1 MQEIRE
7 WVRQALAESGLSM
20 SEMSRRLGI
29 PVDGIS
35 KVLKGR
41 RELSAEEMFQI
52 QNISGVAPPA
62 NASGASEIRL
72 TDAPAVRSL
81 TLINVIG
88 EAAGGVW
95 KEMKLSFDE
104 YTLNYPIDPRFP
116 PDALKALRISG
127 NSINRQAKDGDHVV
141 ILDVWAFPREL
152 RDGDWVAVRR
162 IRHDVAETTVKQL
175 RGAAGAW
182 ELWPDSTDP
191 DFQTPVSLAG
201 NGPDDIVE
209 VFAVVLD
216 FIRPA
221 TRV

>member
-1 MQEIRE
+1 MQEIQAWLRE
-7 WVRQALAESGLSM
+7 ALATSGLTM

-52 QNISGVAPPA
+52 QNISGVTPPTS
-62 NASGASEIRL
+62 ASPAGEKRL
-72 TDAPAVRSL
+72 TADNPARSL
-81 TLINVIG
+81 ALIKVIG

-104 YTLNYPIDPRFP
+104 YALNYPVDPRWP
-116 PDALKALRISG
+116 SDAVKALRISG
-127 NSINRQAKDGDHVV
+127 NSINRQARHGDHVV
-141 ILDVWAFPREL
+141 IIDVWAFPRDL

-162 IRHDVAETTVKQL
+162 VRHDVAETTVKQL
-175 RGAAGAW
+175 RGAPGSW

-191 DFQTPVSLAG
+191 DFQTPVSLDG